1 MNLNWSFSTK
11 KKLPFL
17 ISAFVGGLAL
27 WFFLSKGLNPKELL
41 NPFMGK
47 VAGTKNVDEAEE
59 KILGATKMVFSSE
72 NTQKVLN
79 EGTKILENSFVGE
92 SVKTIQETVNQ
103 KFTEIIETIK
113 NLPEQE
119 VKRIKKEVC
128 KQWMEE
134 EK

>member
-1 MNLNWSFSTK
+1 
-11 KKLPFL
+11 
-17 ISAFVGGLAL
+17 
-27 WFFLSKGLNPKELL
+27 
-41 NPFMGK
+41 MGK

-59 KILGATKMVFSSE
+59 KILGATKGVFSSE